1 MYINCVIVRT
11 ITDDLATSLR
21 LVISYLRNFIHCFKH
36 EKYGRFEK
44 FTVLFVN
51 ICTIVCVNFN
61 ILIVIRSMLKYD
73 SESC

>member
-21 LVISYLRNFIHCFKH
+21 LVISYLRSSTHCFKH
-36 EKYGRFEK
+36 EKHGRFEESTMS
-44 FTVLFVN
+44 FIN
-51 ICTIVCVNFN
+51 ICTIVYLNFN